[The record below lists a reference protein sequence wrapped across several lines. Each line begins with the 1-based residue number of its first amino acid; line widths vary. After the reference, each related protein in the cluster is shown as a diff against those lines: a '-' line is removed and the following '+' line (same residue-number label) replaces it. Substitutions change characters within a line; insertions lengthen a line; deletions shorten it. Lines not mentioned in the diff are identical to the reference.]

1 MANFKQSDDLV
12 IGVKIIEVLQLVH
25 LKEHNE
31 TSDRRFD
38 WVCVHGFWMNLMIN
52 DFQEVIETLDQK
64 VVFVLFAIS
73 ADSIIEL
80 LQSGEVDACVGDWVS
95 AIGFGFLDKPATKLE
110 HIIITFDKLLICE
123 GVDVFGVDTNTLWTY
138 QRLRVFAIDQHFRQ
152 MQKNFSIATEFSKFL
167 FGVWILLA
175 VIVEAYF
182 LGAAIL
188 NLLE

>member
-1 MANFKQSDDLV
+1 
-12 IGVKIIEVLQLVH
+12 
-25 LKEHNE
+25 
-31 TSDRRFD
+31 
-38 WVCVHGFWMNLMIN
+38 MIN